1 MSARILIV
9 DDTPSS
15 IKMLAAKL
23 SNEYYEVLTAG
34 DGPAALE
41 AVERDAPDI
50 VLLDVMMPG
59 MDGFEVCRRIKG
71 SPQNTHIPVVMVT
84 ALGNNEDR
92 VKGLE
97 AGADDFLTKPVDDTT
112 LFARIRSLVR
122 LKHMLEQWRLRGAT
136 SEKLG
141 FVTEAIDVLDSG
153 TGADIVLV
161 DDSTIQREQIIQFL
175 GADNDRVTVID
186 DYEASGKVVDLGG
199 DVVVISL
206 STDSDAPLRMAS
218 RLRSLDPTRQVP
230 ILLIGDP
237 EDQDLFIKALELGIN
252 DYIMRPLDELELLA
266 RVRTQVRRKRYQ
278 DRLHEDFFQHLSI
291 ALTDSLTGLHNR
303 RYLSTHL
310 DSVMERMRES
320 EKPVS
325 LLMIDVD
332 HFKQINDTYGH
343 SVGDEVLNEIGQR
356 ILRNIRGFDLAARY
370 GGEEFTVVMSDTPI
384 EVALGVADRLC
395 EKMANEPI
403 SVSGSKDKIVVT
415 LSIGVS
421 VSQGFDE
428 TAENLLKQADD
439 FMYQAKK
446 EGRNQVIPTPPKSA
460 KGAVEALPG

>member
-9 DDTPSS
+9 DDTPASV
-15 IKMLAAKL
+15 KVLVAKL
-23 SNEYYEVLTAG
+23 TNEYYEVLTAG
-34 DGPAALE
+34 DGQAALE
-41 AVERDAPDI
+41 AVERDAPDL

-59 MDGFEVCRRIKG
+59 LDGFEVCRRIKQD
-71 SPQNTHIPVVMVT
+71 SKNTHIPVVMVT
-84 ALGNNEDR
+84 ALGNREDR
-92 VKGLE
+92 IKGLE

-136 SEKLG
+136 SERLG
-141 FVTEAIDVLDSG
+141 FMAEEVEVLDSG
-153 TGADIVLV
+153 IGAHIILV
-161 DDSTIQREQIIQFL
+161 DDSTVQKNNIIESL
-175 GADNDRVTVID
+175 DADNDRVSVID
-186 DYEASGKVVDLGG
+186 DYGATGKVVDLEG

-230 ILLIGDP
+230 ILLIGDK
-237 EDQDLFIKALELGIN
+237 EDQDLFIKALELGVN
-252 DYIMRPLDELELLA
+252 DFIIRPLDEQELLA

-278 DRLHEDFFQHLSI
+278 DRLHENFLQHLSM

-310 DSVMERMRES
+310 GSVMERMRES
-320 EKPVS
+320 GKPVS

-332 HFKQINDTYGH
+332 HFKQVNDTYGH
-343 SVGDEVLNEIGQR
+343 SVGDEVLHEIGQR

-370 GGEEFTVVMSDTPI
+370 GGEEFTVVMPDTPVEI
-384 EVALGVADRLC
+384 ALGVADRLC
-395 EKMANEPI
+395 EKMANDPI
-403 SVSGSKDKIVVT
+403 NVSGSKDKILVT

-421 VSQGFDE
+421 VSRGMDE
-428 TAENLLKQADD
+428 TAENLLKRADD
-439 FMYQAKK
+439 AMYQAKDG
-446 EGRNQVIPTPPKSA
+446 GRNQVVPTPPKSA
-460 KGAVEALPG
+460 KTAVEALPG